1 MTNETINLARLAY
14 MVGQISECCDLTGK
28 DTENLIEYA
37 KKFTAWEEKN
47 VLTLPN
53 GWEDY
58 INRGNDDYESLI
70 YKKAEEFVNE
80 YLR

>member
-1 MTNETINLARLAY
+1 MNNKETNLARLAY
-14 MVGQISECCDLTGK
+14 MVGQISECYDLTGK

-37 KKFTAWEEKN
+37 EKFTAWEKEN

-53 GWEDY
+53 GWENY
-58 INRGNDDYESLI
+58 IDQGNDDYESLI
-70 YKKAEEFVNE
+70 YKKAEEFINE